1 MSYVFLLYH
10 TLMLVRV
17 WSLQYNVSLIHNL
30 IVGSH
35 CLILHSQTK
44 NSLKDIELLVRKNIE
59 LNFMRTQKLLVHL
72 TILIKSEC
80 FN

>member
-1 MSYVFLLYH
+1 
-10 TLMLVRV
+10 MLVRE

-35 CLILHSQTK
+35 RLVLHSQTK
-44 NSLKDIELLVRKNIE
+44 NSLKDLELLVRQITE

-72 TILIKSEC
+72 TILIKSE
-80 FN
+80 